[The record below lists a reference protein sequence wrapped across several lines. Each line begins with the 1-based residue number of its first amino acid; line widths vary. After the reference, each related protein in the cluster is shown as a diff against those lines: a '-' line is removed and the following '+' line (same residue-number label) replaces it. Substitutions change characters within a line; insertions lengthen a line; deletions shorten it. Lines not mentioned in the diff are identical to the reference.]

1 MIICWQQRSIYAFIM
16 AKILIVYASFG
27 EGHKRGAQALE
38 NLPQASVCDLLN
50 FAHPLLRK
58 IYSLSY
64 LTITQ
69 HFPCLWKGLFFCTK
83 KNLFSSWIDRINRL
97 IFASFFKYL
106 RDTCPKIIIVTH
118 FFPSSLIANIKSEL
132 NLKVISIV
140 TDLRVHP
147 LWVSGCVDRYF
158 AALETTKKDLINFGV
173 KNDKIIAGYVP
184 LREGFLRDTSLEPL
198 CRKFY
203 PESRPALIFISSLR
217 GRFSYLKK
225 SIQILLKDFNIF
237 LIYGKNKRLK
247 KYLEGLN
254 SPYIR
259 FFSFYDEIWELF
271 SASSV
276 IIAKPGGMTVFEGLY
291 GKKPFIF
298 THYIPGQEKDNME
311 ILIKYGV
318 AKFVRGQRELIKAV
332 YYYSSKA
339 NWLKDNY
346 PLEVKDI
353 RKPLSDLIREWSNA

>member
-1 MIICWQQRSIYAFIM
+1 MIICWRQRIIYALIM

-58 IYSLSY
+58 IYFLSY
-64 LTITQ
+64 LAVTQ
-69 HFPCLWKGLFFCTK
+69 YFPCVWKGLFFCAG
-83 KNLFSSWIDRINRL
+83 KNIFSLWIDRINRL
-97 IFASFFKYL
+97 IFASFFRYL
-106 RDTCPKIIIVTH
+106 RDTRPKIIIVTH
-118 FFPSSLIANIKSEL
+118 FFPSALITNIKNEL
-132 NLKVISIV
+132 NFKVISVI

-147 LWVSGCVDRYF
+147 LWVSGCVDHYF
-158 AALETTKKDLINFGV
+158 GALEITKKDLIGFGV
-173 KNDKIIAGYVP
+173 KNDKITAGYVP
-184 LREGFLRDTSLEPL
+184 LREGFLKDAPLEPL
-198 CRKFY
+198 QRKFY
-203 PESRPALIFISSLR
+203 SESRPALIFILSLK
-217 GRFSYLKK
+217 GRFLYLKK

-237 LIYGKNKRLK
+237 FIYGKNKRLK
-247 KYLEGLN
+247 RRLEGLN

-276 IIAKPGGMTVFEGLY
+276 IIAKPGGMTIFEGLY
-291 GKKPFIF
+291 KKKPFIF

-311 ILIKYGV
+311 ILTKYGV
-318 AKFVRGQRELIKAV
+318 AKFARGQRELINAI
-332 YYYSSKA
+332 YYYNSKA
-339 NWLKDNY
+339 NWLRGNY

-353 RKPLSDLIREWSNA
+353 RKPLSDLIEEWSNA

>member
-1 MIICWQQRSIYAFIM
+1 MS
-16 AKILIVYASFG
+16 KILIVYASFG
-27 EGHKRGAQALE
+27 EGHKRGAQALG

-64 LTITQ
+64 LIITQ
-69 HFPCLWKGLFFCTK
+69 HFPCLWRGLFFCTE
-83 KNLFSSWIDRINRL
+83 KNLFSFWVDGINRL
-97 IFASFFKYL
+97 IFASFFRYL
-106 RDTCPKIIIVTH
+106 RNTCPKIIIVTH

-132 NLKVISIV
+132 NFKVISIV

-147 LWVSGCVDRYF
+147 LWVSDCVDHYF
-158 AALETTKKDLINFGV
+158 VALEITKKDLINFGV
-173 KNDKIIAGYVP
+173 ENDRITAGYVP
-184 LREGFLRDTSLEPL
+184 LREGFLKDASLESL
-198 CRKFY
+198 RRKFY
-203 PESRPALIFISSLR
+203 PGSKPALIFISSLK
-217 GRFSYLKK
+217 GRFFYLKK

-237 LIYGKNKRLK
+237 LIYGKNKKLK
-247 KYLEGLN
+247 RRLEGLN

-271 SASSV
+271 SVSSV
-276 IIAKPGGMTVFEGLY
+276 IITKPGGMTVFEGLY

-311 ILIKYGV
+311 VLIKYGV
-318 AKFVRGQRELIKAV
+318 AKFVQGQRELVNGI

-339 NWLKDNY
+339 NWLRGNY

-353 RKPLSDLIREWSNA
+353 RKPLSDLIEEWSNA